1 MKLMNNRD
9 AREMLQEEVNES
21 MLRLKKAKF
30 GHKLVDIVPEH
41 NNQFYLPD
49 KASYFPKEPKN
60 A

>member
-1 MKLMNNRD
+1 MRKLMNNRD

-41 NNQFYLPD
+41 NNQFYLPG
-49 KASYFPKEPKN
+49 KA
-60 A
+60 